1 MKEFITRKFFNLAWG
16 SGRRFLGENTVIFG
30 SSAGRGEGKS
40 VPGKG
45 NSMSKEHS
53 SKKEA
58 RVVGT
63 AHILFDPS
71 TEYSVDLKL
80 EREFWVRF
88 YSPDTM

>member
-1 MKEFITRKFFNLAWG
+1 
-16 SGRRFLGENTVIFG
+16 
-30 SSAGRGEGKS
+30 
-40 VPGKG
+40 
-45 NSMSKEHS
+45 MSKEHS